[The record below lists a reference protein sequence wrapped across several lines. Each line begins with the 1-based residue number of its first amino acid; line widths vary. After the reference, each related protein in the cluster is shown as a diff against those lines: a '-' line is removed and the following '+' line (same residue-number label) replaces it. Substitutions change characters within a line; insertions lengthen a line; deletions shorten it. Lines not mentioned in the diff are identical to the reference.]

1 MGSISGEAPD
11 SAGVASCALDY
22 QRVARAIAYLRLHAG
37 AQPGLT
43 AVARHVRLSE
53 FHFQRLFQRWAGVSP
68 KRFLQHLTLERAKAR
83 IAHSGSLL
91 EASAGAGLSGPGRLH
106 DLFVTLEAMSPGEYK
121 SGGAGLE
128 IAFGVHESPFGWAV
142 IACTARGICAL
153 RFAER
158 PSERAAEDLLREEWT
173 KARIKLDRVRV
184 RELGARV
191 FDPLSAPAKKPLA
204 LLVKG
209 TNFQLQVWR
218 ALLQLPLGALA
229 TYGEIAGR
237 IRQPAAA
244 RAVGTAVGANPIA
257 FLIPCHRVIR
267 ESGQL
272 GGYRWGETRKA
283 AILGR
288 EAARTGSTTR

>member
-1 MGSISGEAPD
+1 MESISSEAPE
-11 SAGVASCALDY
+11 SEGGASCALDY

-43 AVARHVRLSE
+43 AVARHVHLSE

-68 KRFLQHLTLERAKAR
+68 KRFLQNLTLERAKAR
-83 IAHSGSLL
+83 TAHSGSLL

-184 RELGARV
+184 RELGARI

-244 RAVGTAVGANPIA
+244 RAVGAAVGANPIA